1 MAVPSVC
8 PPGHHGQGRNTHAQ
22 PPRNNAPVNDATDS
36 VLRSSENETRIA
48 CHRQSCNIGRQQ
60 DRTTQWKQEQ
70 DRPLSI
76 FLIHSSGPRQIVTEI
91 PIFWQVEPEGSL
103 SIASQSVYG
112 RNGRWQTRTK
122 RGGPKGTVPGR
133 NGRDKR
139 RQTGI
144 VPHQNFLW
152 DKPTTYSCLNVKIPF
167 GNSTS
172 SGYSLSKFWYGTI
185 GSGKLK
191 VNNN

>member
-8 PPGHHGQGRNTHAQ
+8 PPGHHGQGRNTPAQ

-76 FLIHSSGPRQIVTEI
+76 FFNSQLGTTADSYRNSDFLTSGTRRVTLHRESVSLRKKRKMTDENKKGRAKGYCTRKKRKGRKKTDGNCSTSKF
-91 PIFWQVEPEGSL
+91 PLRKTYAVQLPERKDTFWQQYVVRL
-103 SIASQSVYG
+103 
-112 RNGRWQTRTK
+112 
-122 RGGPKGTVPGR
+122 
-133 NGRDKR
+133 
-139 RQTGI
+139 
-144 VPHQNFLW
+144 F
-152 DKPTTYSCLNVKIPF
+152 
-167 GNSTS
+167 
-172 SGYSLSKFWYGTI
+172 SK
-185 GSGKLK
+185 
-191 VNNN
+191 